1 MADPREINYHNGEK
15 IYNKEKVDELL
26 ATKQDVIT
34 PDTVVQDND
43 HLVENQAVKQYVD
56 AETQRAEATEGD
68 LDDLTTTDKS
78 NLVAAIN
85 EVKESA
91 YTVDEH
97 VTAGST
103 NPVESSGI
111 KEYVDTQDEATLD
124 AAKDYTDSKIGE
136 FHPEDGSTV
145 VELTGH
151 LDDLDNAAESLVQA
165 INNIDTRVEQNRL
178 GIGSL
183 ETSLEQESAARIQG
197 DQTLDTRITQVDQA
211 KQDKL
216 TFDDEPTH
224 GSDNPVKSTGI
235 KDYVDEITGQLEDL
249 DTPAESLVSA
259 INALDDRFTPPDT
272 EMSDTSENAVQN
284 KVIKAYVDDKDTTPT
299 EDSEKAVTSDGIYK
313 AIRKAGV
320 KIGEIMDWPQFQ
332 TETRTMVSDNP
343 FEFTFNGQTH
353 SVVVEPEDVE
363 LEIADNVPEGWR
375 AMDGTAEIDAA
386 TNQELADFFG
396 GRNTTTDGKIWIP
409 YLPRKI
415 IKVAY

>member
-34 PDTVVQDND
+34 PDTQVQDSDN
-43 HLVENQAVKQYVD
+43 LVKNRAVKEYVD

-68 LDDLTTTDKS
+68 LDDLVTTDKS

-85 EVKESA
+85 EVKNSA
-91 YTVDEH
+91 YTVDD
-97 VTAGST
+97 AMST
-103 NPVESSGI
+103 SSENPVQNKVV

-165 INNIDTRVEQNRL
+165 INH
-178 GIGSL
+178 S
-183 ETSLEQESAARIQG
+183 
-197 DQTLDTRITQVDQA
+197 DTRIGAAETDITDLRSALGTERTKRIEGDQRLADMINSVEQA

-249 DTPAESLVSA
+249 ETPAESLVSA
-259 INALDDRFTPPDT
+259 INALDERFTPPDT
-272 EMSDTSENAVQN
+272 EMSDDSENAVQN
-284 KVIKAYVDDKDTTPT
+284 KVIKAYVDDRDDTPT

-313 AIRKAGV
+313 AIKKAGV

-332 TETRTMVSDNP
+332 IETRTMVSDNP
-343 FEFTFNGQTH
+343 FEFTFAGQTH
-353 SVVVEPEDVE
+353 SVAVESEDVE

-386 TNQELADFFG
+386 TNQELADFFA